1 MGGGRRVRHRRL
13 PDPRPTRS
21 CRRLQAWPGYLAGH
35 TWATLAE
42 ALAGF
47 ALAAASGLLLG
58 AVLASSR
65 LVAAALMPS
74 LLAVAAVP
82 KPSLAPVLQS
92 MLGFGMTPRVVMV
105 WAMCLFPITLAA
117 HAGLSQTPAELAE
130 LARAMCAS
138 RLRTLRTIRLPAA
151 LPAVFVGLKQALPL
165 AVIGA
170 VVGELFGGTEGLGF
184 VIATAGTDAALAFA
198 AIVLLAA
205 MTIALHSLAKHA
217 ETLLVP
223 WIRHTTS

>member
-1 MGGGRRVRHRRL
+1 MGHPRRGPRRVRARGGQRAAARCGVGQLPAGGRRVDAEPPRGRRG
-13 PDPRPTRS
+13 PE
-21 CRRLQAWPGYLAGH
+21 
-35 TWATLAE
+35 TL
-42 ALAGF
+42 
-47 ALAAASGLLLG
+47 
-58 AVLASSR
+58 
-65 LVAAALMPS
+65 
-74 LLAVAAVP
+74 
-82 KPSLAPVLQS
+82 LAPVLQS